1 MTVRRSSMEKTA
13 DLLAGYLPLL
23 RLQGSPQRAQTQES
37 RGFGEFATTPAGP
50 GPCRSPRV
58 APEIVVKRRRTYPR
72 HLSPAINVGATHI
85 SAQVPQ
91 PIRRAPEL
99 HSLLGSALHGDMVGK
114 GSTGYVGTCGQHAGD
129 VFFRSPMYALDR
141 RRWSTR
147 TESRITMATWIGP
160 ICYRRRRQPALD
172 KAYPNSFRTAPAQ
185 AQPRPKVPPRRVN

>member
-37 RGFGEFATTPAGP
+37 RGFGEFATTLAGP

-72 HLSPAINVGATHI
+72 HLSPATNVGATHI

-91 PIRRAPEL
+91 PIRRTPEL

-114 GSTGYVGTCGQHAGD
+114 GSTGYVGTCGQARRGRLFPVSHVCARPATMVDSNRISNHDGD
-129 VFFRSPMYALDR
+129 LDR
-141 RRWSTR
+141 ADLLPTPPSTC
-147 TESRITMATWIGP
+147 P
-160 ICYRRRRQPALD
+160 RQGLP
-172 KAYPNSFRTAPAQ
+172 Q
-185 AQPRPKVPPRRVN
+185 